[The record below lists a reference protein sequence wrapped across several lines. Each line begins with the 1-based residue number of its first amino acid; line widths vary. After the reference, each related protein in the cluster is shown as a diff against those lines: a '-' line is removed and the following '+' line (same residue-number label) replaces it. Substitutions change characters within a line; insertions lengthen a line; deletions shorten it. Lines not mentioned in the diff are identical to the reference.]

1 MRLVPERHPIP
12 RLLVFPFAL
21 LAVAGLHFAWRYPD
35 VLRSMARCPLLDLTG
50 VPCPTCGGTRVSIG
64 LVQGM
69 WHDAFAAN
77 PFVAAG
83 LVLFGLWVVYGLAAT
98 LVPAWRREL
107 VLGEGEKKAARIS
120 AWAVLLAAWVWQIV
134 RLG

>member
-1 MRLVPERHPIP
+1 MVLAGGLLLTRLYPKLILGLAHCPMRDI
-12 RLLVFPFAL
+12 
-21 LAVAGLHFAWRYPD
+21 
-35 VLRSMARCPLLDLTG
+35 TG
-50 VPCPTCGGTRVSIG
+50 VPCPTCGGTRASIG

-83 LVLFGLWVVYGLAAT
+83 LVLFGLWVVYGVAAT